1 MGVFSSYLDVRKLI
15 LHFLQE
21 DIGTGD
27 ITSNNVVPNHT
38 VVHAT
43 VACTSSSSSITCGLE
58 EAKTVF
64 DICGCNAQPLLRD
77 GSAVRKGDIVMNIIG
92 EARSVL
98 KAERTALNL
107 IMRMSGIATITREFV
122 NLTHKHYPEVKIA
135 GTRKTAPGLRY
146 FDKKAISIGGGYSH
160 RMRLDDMVLIK
171 DNHLAAAGSIER
183 TIQTAKDK
191 VGSAIRI
198 ECEVKSIEE
207 AVRAANAGVDV
218 VMLDNFS
225 PSEAESGVRAIRELH
240 SCDEVEIELSG
251 GINLGN
257 VIDYAKAKPNII
269 SVGYL
274 THSSRAIDYSLS
286 ILMKTDRSIVL
297 NPRT

>member
-1 MGVFSSYLDVRKLI
+1 MGIFSSYLDIRKLI

-43 VACTSSSSSITCGLE
+43 VACTSPSSSITCGLE

-64 DICGCNAQPLLRD
+64 DICGCNAKPVLRD

-107 IMRMSGIATITREFV
+107 IMRMSGIATITRAFV
-122 NLTHKHYPEVKIA
+122 TLVQQSDLGVKIA

-146 FDKKAISIGGGYSH
+146 FDKKAITIGGGYSH

-171 DNHLAAAGSIER
+171 DNHLEVSESIGR
-183 TIQTAKDK
+183 TVQAAKDK
-191 VGSAIRI
+191 VGAGVKI
-198 ECEVKSIEE
+198 ECEVKNTEE
-207 AVRAANAGVDV
+207 AIRAANAGADV
-218 VMLDNFS
+218 IMLDNFS
-225 PSEAESGVRAIRELH
+225 PSEAESAIRAIRELGKP
-240 SCDEVEIELSG
+240 VEIELSG

-257 VIDYAKAKPNII
+257 VIDYVKAKPNII
-269 SVGYL
+269 SIGYL
-274 THSSRAIDYSLS
+274 THSSAAIDYSLA
-286 ILMKTDRSIVL
+286 IVKKA
-297 NPRT
+297 

>member
-1 MGVFSSYLDVRKLI
+1 MGVLSSYLDVRRSI
-15 LHFLQE
+15 LNFLQE

-27 ITSNNVVPNHT
+27 ITTNNVVPNHT

-43 VACTSSSSSITCGLE
+43 VACTGPRSSITCGLE
-58 EAKTVF
+58 EATTVF
-64 DICGCNAQPLLRD
+64 EMCGCDAQPATRE

-122 NLTHKHYPEVKIA
+122 NLTHKYYPEVKIA

-171 DNHLAAAGSIER
+171 DNHLAAAESIER
-183 TIQTAKDK
+183 TIRTAKDN

-198 ECEVKSIEE
+198 ECEVKSI
-207 AVRAANAGVDV
+207 
-218 VMLDNFS
+218 
-225 PSEAESGVRAIRELH
+225 
-240 SCDEVEIELSG
+240 
-251 GINLGN
+251 
-257 VIDYAKAKPNII
+257 
-269 SVGYL
+269 
-274 THSSRAIDYSLS
+274 
-286 ILMKTDRSIVL
+286 
-297 NPRT
+297 

>member
-1 MGVFSSYLDVRKLI
+1 MGFFSSYLDVRKLI
-15 LHFLQE
+15 INFLQE

-27 ITSNNVVPNHT
+27 ITSNNVVPNHRL
-38 VVHAT
+38 VHAT
-43 VACTSSSSSITCGLE
+43 VTCTGPRSSITCGLE

-64 DICGCNAQPLLRD
+64 DICGCNAQPVMRD

-122 NLTHKHYPEVKIA
+122 NLTHKYYPEVKIA

-171 DNHLAAAGSIER
+171 DNHLAAAESIER
-183 TIQTAKDK
+183 TIQTAKDN
-191 VGSAIRI
+191 VGSAIKI

-207 AVRAANAGVDV
+207 AVRAANAGADV

-225 PSEAESGVRAIRELH
+225 PSEAERGVRAIRELH
-240 SCDEVEIELSG
+240 PRDEVEIELSG

-286 ILMKTDRSIVL
+286 ILMK
-297 NPRT
+297 N